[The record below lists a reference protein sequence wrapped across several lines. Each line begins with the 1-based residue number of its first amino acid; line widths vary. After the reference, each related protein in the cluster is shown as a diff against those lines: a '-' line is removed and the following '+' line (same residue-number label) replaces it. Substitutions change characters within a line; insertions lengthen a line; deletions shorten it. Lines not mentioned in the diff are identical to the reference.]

1 MKKLKKIICIISILI
16 VSICKSQSIVPL
28 YGSGHAGENGY
39 YYKDLDNFLNQYEG
53 TWLYTFGN
61 TSLKIVLV
69 KKVKMPFTSITG
81 TYYRDVLVGEY
92 EYYENG
98 VLKINTLSNL
108 NVNHNKFYSYNL
120 SGKNRINKEIY
131 PKCIDCAVNEYRIKL
146 EYSEPAYKDYQGF
159 DSYMLIRTVTE
170 NGVAKLKL
178 SFIEGNMR
186 GFKIPNNNIDDII
199 EITATYKIPFGEYV
213 LIKQ

>member
-1 MKKLKKIICIISILI
+1 MKKIICIISILI
-16 VSICKSQSIVPL
+16 VSICRSQTIVPL
-28 YGSGHAGENGY
+28 YGSGHTGENGY
-39 YYKDLDNFLNQYEG
+39 YFKDFDNFLNQYEG
-53 TWLYTFGN
+53 TWLYSSGN
-61 TSLKIVLV
+61 TSLKVVLV
-69 KKVKMPFTSITG
+69 KKVKMPSTSPTG
-81 TYYRDVLVGEY
+81 TSFKDVLVGEY

-98 VLKINTLSNL
+98 ILKINTLGNL
-108 NVNHNKFYSYNL
+108 NVNHDDVFDYNL
-120 SGKNRINKEIY
+120 SGITRISKDIY
-131 PKCIDCAVNEYRIKL
+131 PKCLDCAVNEYRMKF
-146 EYSEPAYKDYQGF
+146 YFTEPAYKDYHGF
-159 DSYMLIRTVTE
+159 GSYMLIRTVTE

>member
-1 MKKLKKIICIISILI
+1 MKKIISIITIFMI
-16 VSICKSQSIVPL
+16 TICKSQTIVPL
-28 YGSGHAGENGY
+28 FGSSHATEIGY
-39 YYKDLDNFLNQYEG
+39 YYKDMDNFLNQYEG
-53 TWLYTFGN
+53 TWLYTSGT
-61 TSLKIVLV
+61 TSLKIVFT
-69 KKVKMPFTSITG
+69 KKLKIPTRSPHGNYFS
-81 TYYRDVLVGEY
+81 DVLVGEY

-98 VLKINTLSNL
+98 ILKINTLSNL
-108 NVNHNKFYSYNL
+108 NVNHDDVFDYNL
-120 SGKNRINKEIY
+120 SGITRISKDIY
-131 PKCIDCAVNEYRIKL
+131 PKCLDCAVNEYRMKF
-146 EYSEPAYKDYQGF
+146 YFTEPAYKDYHGF
-159 DSYMLIRTVTE
+159 GSYMLIRTVTE